1 MATGKRVFQALI
13 LAIAATLVD
22 TFPALADDLTIQDT
36 SGFTRAASEVDGPGS
51 VEFSVVAEG
60 GALAEGVPVT
70 LTNAATGEILTAT
83 ASNGIVTF
91 QGVSP
96 GVWTVATSASG
107 VTFTNVAI
115 ASAVAAGGVGATGAL
130 VPALAIGGAGAGAA
144 VAVSNDNDNNDEE
157 ISPAS

>member
-1 MATGKRVFQALI
+1 MRVVCKATKL
-13 LAIAATLVD
+13 LLIAAASICVRLPSS
-22 TFPALADDLTIQDT
+22 FAADLTIQDT
-36 SGFTRAASEVDGPGS
+36 SGFSRAAAEVDGPGS
-51 VEFSVVAEG
+51 VEFSVVTEG

-70 LTNAATGEILTAT
+70 LSNAATGQILTAT

-91 QGVSP
+91 QGVTP
-96 GVWTVATSASG
+96 GVWTVATTAPG

-115 ASAVAAGGVGATGAL
+115 ASAIAAGGVGATGAL

-144 VAVSNDNDNNDEE
+144 VAVSNDDNNDEE